1 MNLTIRKSF
10 LAFKEAIRFS
20 VTRQYQTKVSA
31 AAGCGAATAPV
42 VTEHLADWAV
52 SRLVQLQGAGPEC
65 EGAEACRATQQLMQF
80 AGVRE
85 AVSRQLR
92 AAGLSPFLSLTHCE
106 QLFPHCF
113 YM

>member
-1 MNLTIRKSF
+1 MRD
-10 LAFKEAIRFS
+10 
-20 VTRQYQTKVSA
+20 A
-31 AAGCGAATAPV
+31 ASLPV
-42 VTEHLADWAV
+42 RSPGPHSHRWADWAV
-52 SRLVQLQGAGPEC
+52 SRLVQLPGAGAEC

-85 AVSRQLR
+85 AVSRHLR
-92 AAGLSPFLSLTHCE
+92 LAGLSPFLSLTHCE